1 MTQDNNPLVEK
12 IRAALYTDTL
22 VDLSQIMIECTDGIV
37 KISGIVP
44 SLAALNAAENDVL
57 SVDGVTSIENNLQVV
72 YPGDT
77 NEVVDQNL
85 KKQVIAALHANTSA
99 DGHVEIDIQNG
110 VITLSGNVKTDAEK
124 EKIPRVVKTTA
135 GSVVIIDK
143 IAVVSS
149 QLDSDRSIADKIRT
163 ELDKTDPLNY
173 CDFLLHV
180 DHGSVIIDGKVQD
193 WNEFNRIEF
202 LIRQIPGVSKVKN
215 LMILS

>member
-1 MTQDNNPLVEK
+1 MTQENIPLVGR
-12 IRAALYTDTL
+12 IRAALYADTL
-22 VDLSQIMIECTDGIV
+22 VDLSQIMIEISDGVV
-37 KISGIVP
+37 KISGTVP

-72 YPGDT
+72 YPGDM
-77 NEVVDQNL
+77 NKVADHNL

-99 DGHVEIDIQNG
+99 DGHVKIEIQNG
-110 VITLSGNVKTDAEK
+110 IITLSGYVKTEAEK
-124 EKIPRVVKTTA
+124 EKIPRVVKKTA
-135 GSVVIIDK
+135 GSVIIIDK

-180 DHGSVIIDGKVQD
+180 DHGTVTIDGKVQD

-202 LIRQIPGVSKVKN
+202 LVSQIPGVSEVKN
-215 LMILS
+215 KMILS